1 MKEIDLSIGA
11 PAEVVS
17 EAVKNVLQN
26 SQWSVG
32 YPLAAGSEKFKKAV
46 QDWAKQLLE
55 IDILPSQVMP
65 VAGAKE
71 FVATL
76 AWVLDL
82 NKDSTIAIPEFCY
95 PTYQDAAAKI
105 KAKVVRY
112 KTVDDLKSLEKLD
125 LIWVNSPNNPTGAIF
140 NEAKLTE
147 FVKLAQVKSA
157 YLVSDETY
165 LEAAK
170 ERCAPSGLK
179 IALSLGYQKALG
191 LYSLSKRNALAAFRV
206 GYVIGQS
213 ELIEELISKRRKL
226 GLLAN
231 SPATEVASELL
242 KDFTYPEKLRA
253 KFLKNR
259 ELLLPILQSKGFT
272 NHAEAGMFLWLSSNE
287 NGEKVVEKFAKLN
300 IKVAPGIWYGPSA
313 TNFIRISLTASDEDM
328 QDALARFS
336 DF

>member
-11 PAEVVS
+11 PT
-17 EAVKNVLQN
+17 EAVGETVKTVLAN

-32 YPLAAGSEKFKKAV
+32 YPLAAGSEKFKQAV
-46 QDWAKQLLE
+46 QAWAQQLLE
-55 IDILPSQVMP
+55 IDISPDQVMP

-82 NKDSTIAIPEFCY
+82 NKDSVIAIPEFCY
-95 PTYQDAAAKI
+95 PTYLDAATKMNASVI
-105 KAKVVRY
+105 RY
-112 KTVDDLKSLEKLD
+112 KTADDLRSLEKLD
-125 LIWVNSPNNPTGAIF
+125 LIWVNSPNNPTGAIL
-140 NEAKLTE
+140 NEAELTE
-147 FVKLAQVKSA
+147 FVKLAQQKSA

-170 ERCAPSGLK
+170 DRCATSGLK

-213 ELIEELISKRRKL
+213 ELIEELIGKRRKL

-231 SPATEVASELL
+231 SPATEVAAELL
-242 KDFTYPEKLRA
+242 KDFSYPERLRA

-259 ELLLPILQSKGFT
+259 ELILPILQSKGFT
-272 NHAEAGMFLWLSSNE
+272 NHSEAGMFLWLASDE
-287 NGEKVVEKFAKLN
+287 NGEAVVQKFAELK

-313 TNFIRISLTASDEDM
+313 TNFIRISLTAADEDM
-328 QDALARFS
+328 QEVVKRLAEL
-336 DF
+336 